1 MKIKFIE
8 ETSEKIKFQMLE
20 TKYSIPEMLK
30 KQLLTYK
37 GVVMASGMLD
47 HPEDNENIFILVV
60 EKGINPRELL
70 LKAIDE
76 LQKEI
81 LTFKD
86 QMVKE
91 LKEAK

>member
-8 ETSEKIKFQMLE
+8 ETSEKIKFKLLD

-37 GVVMASGMLD
+37 GVVMASGMLE
-47 HPEDNENIFILVV
+47 HPEDDESIFVLVV
-60 EKGINPRELL
+60 EKGLKPREIL

-76 LQKEI
+76 LQKEL